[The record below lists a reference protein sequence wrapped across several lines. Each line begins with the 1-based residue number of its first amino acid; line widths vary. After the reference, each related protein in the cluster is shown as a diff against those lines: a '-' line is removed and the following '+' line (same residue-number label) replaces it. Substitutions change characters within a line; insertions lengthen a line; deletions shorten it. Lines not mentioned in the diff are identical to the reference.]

1 MREYYYFTFFLD
13 PLPILVIYIFLLI
26 SEVAAI
32 ISLVN
37 ICYLL
42 GNVNTVCAFIL
53 MYGVI
58 ILVLEITENVQDKNW
73 CD

>member
-1 MREYYYFTFFLD
+1 MNINIFTFLYD
-13 PLPILVIYIFLLI
+13 PLPILVIYVLLI
-26 SEVAAI
+26 SKVAAI

-58 ILVLEITENVQDKNW
+58 ILVLEITKNVQDKNW